1 MKMKKEMEKAIMA
14 HIDALGSASAV
25 YGWGSRIYARF
36 EEDNIVYR
44 FRICDEGN
52 KYFVSHCGL
61 GRGCFFT
68 KEEEYEI

>member
-14 HIDALGSASAV
+14 HIGALGSASEV
-25 YGWGSRIYARF
+25 YSWGSCIYARF
-36 EEDNIVYR
+36 DEDNIVYC
-44 FRICDEGN
+44 FRPEGD

-68 KEEEYEI
+68 EEEEFEI